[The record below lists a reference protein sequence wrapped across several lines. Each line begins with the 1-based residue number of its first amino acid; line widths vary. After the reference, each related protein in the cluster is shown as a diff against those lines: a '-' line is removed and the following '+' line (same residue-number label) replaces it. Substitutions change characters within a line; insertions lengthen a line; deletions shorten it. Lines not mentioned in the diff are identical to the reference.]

1 METEYQLVVYLEFLN
16 RVKYTLLQKSK
27 QPGTKKE
34 DAAWLTTRVELDF
47 MSTKKNR
54 LFDTAFLVEKLI
66 FKNRSQEHNSG
77 DNSIS

>member
-27 QPGTKKE
+27 QQGTKKE
-34 DAAWLTTRVELDF
+34 DATWLTTRVELDF